1 MQTSDDQS
9 NAYLAVVSDLV
20 GLIEHVQNGLRLT
33 ERMIAKETLL
43 ETSIGTESS
52 TNVIVLDDISPRYVK
67 AAAAVQACDVSLGI
81 ALRALQNSDRNDS
94 CGSRPPPLRV
104 IGV

>member
-1 MQTSDDQS
+1 MQTSDDQN

-20 GLIEHVQNGLRLT
+20 GLIEHVQNGLRLI

-43 ETSIGTESS
+43 ETSAGTESS

-67 AAAAVQACDVSLGI
+67 AAAALRACDVNLGT
-81 ALRALQNSDRNDS
+81 ALRALQNSDGSDA
-94 CGSRPPPLRV
+94 SRPPAFGV